1 VLLAIFAVGTGML
14 LSALY
19 VRFRDIQP
27 IWEVITQ
34 ILFYGSPIIY
44 VAAKFKGAV
53 RIAMCNPLAAIFTQM
68 GHAFID
74 PTAHS
79 AAVYSGG
86 AVRLLVPLGIT
97 AFTFALG
104 LWFFNRE
111 APRIAE
117 RL

>member
-1 VLLAIFAVGTGML
+1 ML

-27 IWEVITQ
+27 IWDVFAQ

-44 VAAKFKGAV
+44 PAYDSFR
-53 RIAMCNPLAAIFTQM
+53 RIASCRSAMCNPIAAIMTQM

-74 PTAHS
+74 PSLRS
-79 AAVYSGG
+79 AAVYIGG
-86 AVRLLVPLGIT
+86 TVTAADTPGYHRL
-97 AFTFALG
+97 AFALG

-111 APRIAE
+111 APRISE